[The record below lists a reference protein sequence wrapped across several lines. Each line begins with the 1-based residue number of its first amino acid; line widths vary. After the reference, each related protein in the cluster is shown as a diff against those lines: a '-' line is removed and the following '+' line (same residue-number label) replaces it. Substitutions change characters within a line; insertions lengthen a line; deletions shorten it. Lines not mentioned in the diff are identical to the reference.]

1 MKKEEVIRYNKFND
15 EYIVIPISEIK
26 LMINICKYNIEE
38 QNISDESKKEYKR
51 KYTIFNYILK
61 LIEKQNKK
69 INCINI
75 KKENS
80 LYKELLIMPKKIITT
95 KALESACHI
104 AQLEQDID
112 IAKKISILQN
122 EYKEIEKIMGM
133 TLQIH
138 YSDIAVEVGKE
149 VADYI
154 WENDS
159 LEDYNKKQNNEL
171 SHEEDRHIFLYED
184 GNIVEID
191 IPVSKTNGKKKTKI
205 L

>member
-1 MKKEEVIRYNKFND
+1 MKKEEVIRYNKFNE

-38 QNISDESKKEYKR
+38 QNVSSESKKEYER
-51 KYTIFNYILK
+51 RYIIFNYILT
-61 LIEKQNKK
+61 LIEKQKKK
-69 INCINI
+69 INSINI

-95 KALESACHI
+95 KALESAYLI
-104 AQLEQDID
+104 AQLEQDND

-122 EYKEIEKIMGM
+122 EYKEIERIMGM

-149 VADYI
+149 VTDYI

-171 SHEEDRHIFLYED
+171 PHEEDRHIFLYED
-184 GNIVEID
+184 GKIEEID
-191 IPVSKTNGKKKTKI
+191 ISEQKNNKKRTKQFN
-205 L
+205 

>member
-1 MKKEEVIRYNKFND
+1 MKKEEVIRYNKFNE

-38 QNISDESKKEYKR
+38 ENVSSESKKEYER
-51 KYTIFNYILK
+51 RYIIFNYILT
-61 LIEKQNKK
+61 LIEKQKKK
-69 INCINI
+69 INSINI

-95 KALESACHI
+95 KALESAYLI
-104 AQLEQDID
+104 AQLEQDND

-122 EYKEIEKIMGM
+122 EYKEIERIMGM

-149 VADYI
+149 VTDYI

-159 LEDYNKKQNNEL
+159 LEYYNKKQNNEL
-171 SHEEDRHIFLYED
+171 PHEEDRHIFLYED
-184 GNIVEID
+184 GKIEEID
-191 IPVSKTNGKKKTKI
+191 ISEQKNNKKRTKQFN
-205 L
+205 